1 MWKIFNKKKKSKT
14 QVSNPLK
21 ERLDA
26 DMEYIG
32 LDNDIQKGF
41 LFFLGASI
49 NIGFKKTG
57 INLTKFN
64 ANESEYLKNLER
76 TIDAYSKSTGD
87 FSDYGQLNDN
97 IFTSYI
103 YSINFVLH
111 NILAGS
117 NIDDQLK
124 KVNIRDDAEPTI
136 IGKSELIKEFVDPY
150 RNSIDSNFKLNDYHN
165 LVELF
170 FKEIGKHLTQTGFDN
185 NRSYEAGYAYFCMQC
200 HFDIKGTTFLLE
212 TIYSMLTPL
221 YMSLYNYPILNQFYP
236 KELDANHIFSS
247 TLQMFYGGIDPTII
261 QPIHRFHQHVFYSKP
276 GWKFSSEKT
285 STNFSCPFSIVDD
298 IKFQSTILHY
308 AIRIKES
315 GLADDK
321 TPFIESG
328 QVFNKGLI
336 DLKIDI
342 NQFYGLIFKVVLNKY
357 HIYPAN
363 KNNSENRPW
372 NNLGD
377 FIQYC
382 AVLFYETAI
391 HAAVV
396 KEFTKN
402 E

>member
-1 MWKIFNKKKKSKT
+1 MWRIFNKKKKSKT
-14 QVSNPLK
+14 QVSNALK

-49 NIGFKKTG
+49 NVGFKKTG
-57 INLTKFN
+57 LNLTKFN
-64 ANESEYLKNLER
+64 TNETEYLKNLEK

-103 YSINFVLH
+103 YSINFIFH
-111 NILAGS
+111 NILAAS

-124 KVNIRDDAEPTI
+124 KVNTSEEAEPTI
-136 IGKSELIKEFVDPY
+136 IGKRELIKEFVDPY

-185 NRSYEAGYAYFCMQC
+185 NKSYEAGYAYFCMQC

-276 GWKFSSEKT
+276 GWRFSSEKT

-308 AIRIKES
+308 AMRIKES

-328 QVFNKGLI
+328 QVFNKELI

-342 NQFYGLIFKVVLNKY
+342 NQFCGLVF
-357 HIYPAN
+357 
-363 KNNSENRPW
+363 
-372 NNLGD
+372 
-377 FIQYC
+377 
-382 AVLFYETAI
+382 
-391 HAAVV
+391 
-396 KEFTKN
+396 
-402 E
+402 